1 MNEWLRQLLNQI
13 KTLWG
18 KWNLTQKIILFSIV
32 GVAVLAVILI
42 ALFSSAP
49 TMVPLIGTQI
59 TDENN
64 LARIVTVLDEE
75 GVTYNVSPE
84 NMIYVEDEPTARRIR
99 AILIR
104 EDLIPPKTDPWAIF
118 DVERWTLTDFE
129 RDVNLQRAITRN
141 LEQHILALDD
151 VDAASVTLVVPRP
164 ELFEEDQNPVTAS
177 VIITPKPGSDIT
189 ENRKK
194 IEGIVSLI
202 KFAVAGLQDEN
213 IVITDQNGLK
223 LNDFAGLE
231 DVDRIEV
238 ARREIR
244 TKKELEQQ
252 YKAEILKS
260 LQAIFSFNRVE
271 IVKLD
276 INLDMSKQTV
286 NTEEHFPVT
295 MKKDNPRT
303 PFDESEVV
311 PSITLSKEVTEEH
324 FEGTGFNPEG
334 PPGQEGQT
342 PPAYKDLSNLVGKYD
357 QSALIQNEVVNK
369 KSTYEEKSPW
379 SIDRITTG
387 VAIDGVWRRVYN
399 ENGQLELNPDGSI
412 KREYTPVS
420 DEDLSKA
427 EALIKGF
434 SNGTAESLNVND
446 HKHLDQLIQ
455 NCDLAISLVPY
466 TYHVQIAELCI
477 THKKH
482 MVTTS
487 YVSPAMNALDERARK
502 VDICILNEI
511 GLDPGIDHMSAM
523 KIIHAVENNG
533 GKVVSFRSYCGGLP
547 AMQSNNSPFG
557 YKFSWSP
564 RGVVMAGKNT
574 GQYLENGK
582 VVFIPGS
589 ELFKYYQIIDIDGVG
604 SFEAY
609 TNRDALPY
617 KELYGLKDA
626 HTVFRG
632 TLRNIGW
639 CYTMKKARDLR
650 REPVLPVPFP
660 EPRPGKV

>member
-18 KWNLTQKIILFSIV
+18 KWSPTQKIILFSMV

-42 ALFSSAP
+42 AVFSSAP
-49 TMVPLIGTQI
+49 AMVPLIGTQI

-75 GVTYNVSPE
+75 GVTYKVSPE

-164 ELFEEDQNPVTAS
+164 ELFEEDQDPVTAS

-213 IVITDQNGLK
+213 IVITDQNGLQ

-260 LQAIFSFNRVE
+260 LRAIFSFNRVE

-357 QSALIQNEVVNK
+357 QTALIQNEVVNK
-369 KSTYEEKSPW
+369 KSTFEEKSPW
-379 SIDRITTG
+379 RIDRITTG

-427 EALIKGF
+427 EALIKDAIGYNRDRGDSVTVEHIPF
-434 SNGTAESLNVND
+434 DRGDQFGSEDEEFRRQRQTRTTIISVIIGIGAIIFAAILYRLIAKELERRRRLREEELARQHQAMREAALRRAEEEGADV
-446 HKHLDQLIQ
+446 
-455 NCDLAISLVPY
+455 
-466 TYHVQIAELCI
+466 ELS
-477 THKKH
+477 
-482 MVTTS
+482 VE
-487 YVSPAMNALDERARK
+487 ERARMEMQE
-502 VDICILNEI
+502 N
-511 GLDPGIDHMSAM
+511 
-523 KIIHAVENNG
+523 AVN
-533 GKVVSFRSYCGGLP
+533 
-547 AMQSNNSPFG
+547 
-557 YKFSWSP
+557 
-564 RGVVMAGKNT
+564 MAREHPEDVAQLIRT
-574 GQYLENGK
+574 WLLE
-582 VVFIPGS
+582 
-589 ELFKYYQIIDIDGVG
+589 E
-604 SFEAY
+604 
-609 TNRDALPY
+609 
-617 KELYGLKDA
+617 
-626 HTVFRG
+626 
-632 TLRNIGW
+632 
-639 CYTMKKARDLR
+639 
-650 REPVLPVPFP
+650 
-660 EPRPGKV
+660 

>member
-18 KWNLTQKIILFSIV
+18 KWSLTQKIILLSIV

-42 ALFSSAP
+42 VVFSSAP
-49 TMVPLIGTQI
+49 TMVTLIGVKI

-75 GVTYNVSPE
+75 GVTYKVSPE

-151 VDAASVTLVVPRP
+151 VDAASVTLVVPRH

-177 VIITPKPGSDIT
+177 VIITPKPGSDIM

-194 IEGIVSLI
+194 IEGIVSII

-213 IVITDQNGLK
+213 IVITDQNGLR
-223 LNDFAGLE
+223 LNDFVGLE
-231 DVDRIEV
+231 DVDRIEI

-260 LQAIFSFNRVE
+260 LRVIFSFDRVE

-276 INLDMSKQTV
+276 IDLDMSKRTV
-286 NTEEHFPVT
+286 STEEHFPVT

-303 PFDESEVV
+303 PFDETEVM

-357 QSALIQNEVVNK
+357 QSTLIQNEVVNK

-387 VAIDGVWRRVYN
+387 VAIDGAWLRVYN

-420 DEDLSKA
+420 DEDLRKA
-427 EALIKGF
+427 EALIKDSIGYDRDRGDSVTVEHISF
-434 SNGTAESLNVND
+434 DRSVQFAAEDEEFRLQR
-446 HKHLDQLIQ
+446 QLRTTIISVIIGIGAIIFAAILYRLIAKELERRRRLREEE
-455 NCDLAISLVPY
+455 LARQHQAMREAALRS
-466 TYHVQIAELCI
+466 AEEEGAEVELS
-477 THKKH
+477 
-482 MVTTS
+482 VE
-487 YVSPAMNALDERARK
+487 ERARM
-502 VDICILNEI
+502 E
-511 GLDPGIDHMSAM
+511 MQ
-523 KIIHAVENNG
+523 ENAIN
-533 GKVVSFRSYCGGLP
+533 
-547 AMQSNNSPFG
+547 
-557 YKFSWSP
+557 
-564 RGVVMAGKNT
+564 MAREHPEDVAQLIRT
-574 GQYLENGK
+574 WLLE
-582 VVFIPGS
+582 
-589 ELFKYYQIIDIDGVG
+589 E
-604 SFEAY
+604 
-609 TNRDALPY
+609 
-617 KELYGLKDA
+617 
-626 HTVFRG
+626 
-632 TLRNIGW
+632 
-639 CYTMKKARDLR
+639 
-650 REPVLPVPFP
+650 
-660 EPRPGKV
+660 

>member
-18 KWNLTQKIILFSIV
+18 KWSLTQKIILLSIV

-42 ALFSSAP
+42 VVFSSAP
-49 TMVPLIGTQI
+49 TMVTLIGVKI

-75 GVTYNVSPE
+75 GVTYKVSPE

-151 VDAASVTLVVPRP
+151 VDAVSVTLVVPRH

-177 VIITPKPGSDIT
+177 VIITPKPGSDIM

-194 IEGIVSLI
+194 IEGIVSII

-213 IVITDQNGLK
+213 IVITDQNGLR
-223 LNDFAGLE
+223 LNDFVGLE
-231 DVDRIEV
+231 DVDRIEI

-244 TKKELEQQ
+244 TKRELEQQ

-260 LQAIFSFNRVE
+260 LRVIFSFDRVE

-276 INLDMSKQTV
+276 IDLDMSKRTV
-286 NTEEHFPVT
+286 STEEHFPVT

-303 PFDESEVV
+303 PFDETEVM

-357 QSALIQNEVVNK
+357 QSTLIQNEVVNK

-387 VAIDGVWRRVYN
+387 VAIDGAWLRVYN

-420 DEDLSKA
+420 DEDLRKA
-427 EALIKGF
+427 EALIKDSIGYDRDRGDSVTVEHISF
-434 SNGTAESLNVND
+434 DRSVQFAAEDEEFRLQR
-446 HKHLDQLIQ
+446 QLRTTIISVIIGIGAIIFAAILYRLIAKELERRRRLREEE
-455 NCDLAISLVPY
+455 LARQHQAMREAALRS
-466 TYHVQIAELCI
+466 AEEEGAEVELS
-477 THKKH
+477 
-482 MVTTS
+482 VE
-487 YVSPAMNALDERARK
+487 ERARM
-502 VDICILNEI
+502 E
-511 GLDPGIDHMSAM
+511 MQ
-523 KIIHAVENNG
+523 ENAIN
-533 GKVVSFRSYCGGLP
+533 
-547 AMQSNNSPFG
+547 
-557 YKFSWSP
+557 
-564 RGVVMAGKNT
+564 MAREHPEDVAQLIRT
-574 GQYLENGK
+574 WLLE
-582 VVFIPGS
+582 
-589 ELFKYYQIIDIDGVG
+589 E
-604 SFEAY
+604 
-609 TNRDALPY
+609 
-617 KELYGLKDA
+617 
-626 HTVFRG
+626 
-632 TLRNIGW
+632 
-639 CYTMKKARDLR
+639 
-650 REPVLPVPFP
+650 
-660 EPRPGKV
+660 

>member
-18 KWNLTQKIILFSIV
+18 KWSLTQKIILLSIV

-42 ALFSSAP
+42 VVFSSAP
-49 TMVPLIGTQI
+49 TMVTLIGAKI

-75 GVTYNVSPE
+75 GVTYKVSPE
-84 NMIYVEDEPTARRIR
+84 NMIYVEDAPTARRIR

-151 VDAASVTLVVPRP
+151 VDAASVTLVVPRH

-177 VIITPKPGSDIT
+177 VIITPKPGSDIM

-194 IEGIVSLI
+194 IEGIVSII

-213 IVITDQNGLK
+213 IVITDQNGLR
-223 LNDFAGLE
+223 LNDFVGLE
-231 DVDRIEV
+231 DVDRIEI

-260 LQAIFSFNRVE
+260 LRVIFSFDRVE

-276 INLDMSKQTV
+276 IDLDMSKRTV
-286 NTEEHFPVT
+286 STEEHFPVT

-303 PFDESEVV
+303 PFDETEVM

-357 QSALIQNEVVNK
+357 QSTLIQNEVVNK

-387 VAIDGVWRRVYN
+387 VAIDGAWLRVYN

-420 DEDLSKA
+420 DEDLRKA
-427 EALIKGF
+427 EALIKDSIGYDRDRGDSVTVEHISF
-434 SNGTAESLNVND
+434 DRSVQFAAEDEEFRLQR
-446 HKHLDQLIQ
+446 QLRTTIISVIIGIGAIIFAAILYRLIAKELERRRRLREEE
-455 NCDLAISLVPY
+455 LARQHQAMREAALRS
-466 TYHVQIAELCI
+466 AEEEGAEVELS
-477 THKKH
+477 
-482 MVTTS
+482 VE
-487 YVSPAMNALDERARK
+487 ERARM
-502 VDICILNEI
+502 E
-511 GLDPGIDHMSAM
+511 MQ
-523 KIIHAVENNG
+523 ENAIN
-533 GKVVSFRSYCGGLP
+533 
-547 AMQSNNSPFG
+547 
-557 YKFSWSP
+557 
-564 RGVVMAGKNT
+564 MAREHPEDVAQLIRT
-574 GQYLENGK
+574 WLLE
-582 VVFIPGS
+582 
-589 ELFKYYQIIDIDGVG
+589 E
-604 SFEAY
+604 
-609 TNRDALPY
+609 
-617 KELYGLKDA
+617 
-626 HTVFRG
+626 
-632 TLRNIGW
+632 
-639 CYTMKKARDLR
+639 
-650 REPVLPVPFP
+650 
-660 EPRPGKV
+660 

>member
-18 KWNLTQKIILFSIV
+18 KWSLTQKIILLSIV

-42 ALFSSAP
+42 VVFSSAP
-49 TMVPLIGTQI
+49 TMVTLIGVKI

-75 GVTYNVSPE
+75 GVTYKVSPE

-151 VDAASVTLVVPRP
+151 VDAVSVTLVVPRH

-177 VIITPKPGSDIT
+177 VIITPKPGSDIM

-194 IEGIVSLI
+194 IEGIVSII

-213 IVITDQNGLK
+213 IVITDQNGLR
-223 LNDFAGLE
+223 LNDFVGLE
-231 DVDRIEV
+231 DVDRIEI

-244 TKKELEQQ
+244 TKRELEQQ

-260 LQAIFSFNRVE
+260 LRVIFSFDRVE

-276 INLDMSKQTV
+276 IDLDMSKRTV
-286 NTEEHFPVT
+286 STEEHFPVT

-303 PFDESEVV
+303 PFDETEVM

-357 QSALIQNEVVNK
+357 QSTLIQNEVVNK

-387 VAIDGVWRRVYN
+387 VAIDGAWLRVYN

-420 DEDLSKA
+420 DEDLRKA
-427 EALIKGF
+427 EALIKDSIGYDRDRGDSVTVEHISF
-434 SNGTAESLNVND
+434 DRSVQFVAEDEEFRLQR
-446 HKHLDQLIQ
+446 QLRTTIISIVIGIGAIIFAAILYRLIAKELERRRRLREEE
-455 NCDLAISLVPY
+455 LARQHQAMREAALRS
-466 TYHVQIAELCI
+466 AEEEGAEVELS
-477 THKKH
+477 
-482 MVTTS
+482 VE
-487 YVSPAMNALDERARK
+487 ERARM
-502 VDICILNEI
+502 E
-511 GLDPGIDHMSAM
+511 MQ
-523 KIIHAVENNG
+523 ENAIN
-533 GKVVSFRSYCGGLP
+533 
-547 AMQSNNSPFG
+547 
-557 YKFSWSP
+557 
-564 RGVVMAGKNT
+564 MAREHPEDVAQLIRT
-574 GQYLENGK
+574 WLLE
-582 VVFIPGS
+582 
-589 ELFKYYQIIDIDGVG
+589 E
-604 SFEAY
+604 
-609 TNRDALPY
+609 
-617 KELYGLKDA
+617 
-626 HTVFRG
+626 
-632 TLRNIGW
+632 
-639 CYTMKKARDLR
+639 
-650 REPVLPVPFP
+650 
-660 EPRPGKV
+660 

>member
-18 KWNLTQKIILFSIV
+18 KWSLTQKIILLSIV

-42 ALFSSAP
+42 VVFSSAP
-49 TMVPLIGTQI
+49 TMVTLIGAKI

-75 GVTYNVSPE
+75 GVTYKVSPE

-151 VDAASVTLVVPRP
+151 VDAASVTLVVPRH

-177 VIITPKPGSDIT
+177 VIITPKPGSDIM

-194 IEGIVSLI
+194 IEGIVSII

-213 IVITDQNGLK
+213 IVITDQNGLR
-223 LNDFAGLE
+223 LNDFVGLE
-231 DVDRIEV
+231 DVDRIEI

-260 LQAIFSFNRVE
+260 LRVIFSFDRVE

-276 INLDMSKQTV
+276 IDLDMSKRTV
-286 NTEEHFPVT
+286 STEEHFPVT

-303 PFDESEVV
+303 PFDETEVM

-357 QSALIQNEVVNK
+357 QSTLIQNEVVNK

-387 VAIDGVWRRVYN
+387 VAIDGAWLRVYN

-420 DEDLSKA
+420 DEDLRKA
-427 EALIKGF
+427 EALIKDSIGYDRDRGDSVTVEHISF
-434 SNGTAESLNVND
+434 DRSVQFAAEDEEFRLQR
-446 HKHLDQLIQ
+446 QLRTTIISVIIGIGAIIFAAILYRLIAKELERRRRLREEE
-455 NCDLAISLVPY
+455 LARQHQAMREAALRS
-466 TYHVQIAELCI
+466 AEEEGAEVELS
-477 THKKH
+477 
-482 MVTTS
+482 VE
-487 YVSPAMNALDERARK
+487 ERARM
-502 VDICILNEI
+502 E
-511 GLDPGIDHMSAM
+511 MQ
-523 KIIHAVENNG
+523 ENAIN
-533 GKVVSFRSYCGGLP
+533 
-547 AMQSNNSPFG
+547 
-557 YKFSWSP
+557 
-564 RGVVMAGKNT
+564 MAREHPEDVAQLIRT
-574 GQYLENGK
+574 WLLE
-582 VVFIPGS
+582 
-589 ELFKYYQIIDIDGVG
+589 E
-604 SFEAY
+604 
-609 TNRDALPY
+609 
-617 KELYGLKDA
+617 
-626 HTVFRG
+626 
-632 TLRNIGW
+632 
-639 CYTMKKARDLR
+639 
-650 REPVLPVPFP
+650 
-660 EPRPGKV
+660 